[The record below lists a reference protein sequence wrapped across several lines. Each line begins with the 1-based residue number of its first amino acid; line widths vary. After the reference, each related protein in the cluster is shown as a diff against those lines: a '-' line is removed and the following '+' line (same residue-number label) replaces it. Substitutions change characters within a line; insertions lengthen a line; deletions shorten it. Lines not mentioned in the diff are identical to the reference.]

1 MKGWVGAAFSAVRG
15 ALEPPGRGFGAPN
28 VRLGDIF
35 RGIVPFLA
43 VDIVTIVLFIAWPEI
58 VTFLPS
64 LMLNN

>member
-1 MKGWVGAAFSAVRG
+1 MR
-15 ALEPPGRGFGAPN
+15 LE
-28 VRLGDIF
+28 DIL

-43 VDIVTIVLFIAWPEI
+43 VDIVTIILFIAWPEI